1 MSPTPVKI
9 LDTFFGNYTKIKYK
23 KGDIIIRPLDVPQGI
38 FYLKK
43 GFVRMYLL
51 GANGAMLMLQIYKP
65 NSFFPMTWGVNNTPN
80 MYYFEAM
87 NKVEVMR
94 APKEDVI
101 KFLQKNPDVLY
112 DLASRLLTGFT
123 GILKRIE
130 HLVMDNAYDKTILL
144 LLYLAENIG
153 EKEGKGVKLSI
164 HVTHREISAWI
175 GTTRET
181 ASLQVEKLEKKK
193 IIVYHRRDLI
203 IPDLKL
209 LESELTR
216 AR

>member
-1 MSPTPVKI
+1 MSLTPVKT
-9 LDTFFGNYTKIKYK
+9 LDVFFGKYTKIKYK

-51 GANGAMLMLQIYKP
+51 GANGSMLMLQIFKP
-65 NSFFPMTWGVNNTPN
+65 NSFFPMTWGVNDTQN

-87 NKVEVMR
+87 NRVEVMR
-94 APKEDVI
+94 APKEDVV
-101 KFLQKNPDVLY
+101 KFLHENPDVLFN
-112 DLASRLLTGFT
+112 LASRLLTGVS

-153 EKEGKGVKLSI
+153 EKEGRGAKLTI

-181 ASLQVEKLEKKK
+181 ASLQVEKLKS
-193 IIVYHRRDLI
+193 RRVIEYRRRELV
-203 IPDLKL
+203 IPDLNV
-209 LESELTR
+209 LERELSR
-216 AR
+216 PR